1 MGEYVVSLVSI
12 AKASD
17 KPSSEALGV
26 GMGHSGN
33 EFRVA
38 LTDNPQLDE
47 FGEPLLTPILDE
59 FGDPVPG
66 EFGDP
71 IPVVTT
77 HYGLHSW
84 TTLTRKNWWKG
95 NTRPLNT
102 GYTRAQIDAIR
113 NKLTISTR
121 DSTTNPKEH
130 FDDILTAN
138 GLTRIEV

>member
-1 MGEYVVSLVSI
+1 MGEYVVSLVSV
-12 AKASD
+12 AKAVD

-38 LTDNPQLDE
+38 LTDNPTVDE
-47 FGEPLLTPILDE
+47 DGNQTS
-59 FGDPVPG
+59 
-66 EFGDP
+66 
-71 IPVVTT
+71 VTT

-84 TTLTRKNWWKG
+84 TTVTRKNWWMG

-121 DSTTNPKEH
+121 GSTTNPKEH